1 MGSLLK
7 RRMVLI
13 PLAVLLLGG
22 AGGGAFLFLGASGG
36 GEDGAEAPTPEP
48 TAVHV
53 EGRLGPH
60 ITLEDRVFTLRGPMD
75 QLRYAKVRIVL
86 EFETDDPSWFELS
99 GEELDQRL
107 AEFGAELPR
116 ALIEDAVVTAVSG
129 RSAEEVATAE
139 GKDALRAE
147 IRAAVAE
154 LVPEPSVR
162 RVLFTS
168 FVTQ

>member
-1 MGSLLK
+1 MFGLLK

-13 PLAVLLLGG
+13 PLVVLMLGA
-22 AGGGAFLFLGASGG
+22 AGGGAFMLLAPAGSSEE
-36 GEDGAEAPTPEP
+36 GEEVPTPEP

-60 ITLEDRVFTLRGPMD
+60 ITLEDRIFTLRSPVS
-75 QLRYAKVRIVL
+75 QLRYAKVQIVL
-86 EFETDDPSWFELS
+86 EFETEDASWFELS
-99 GEELDQRL
+99 GEQLEERL
-107 AEFGAELPR
+107 EEFDAELPR
-116 ALIEDAVVTAVSG
+116 ALIEDAVVTAVGSKT
-129 RSAEEVATAE
+129 AEELATVK

-147 IRAAVAE
+147 IRAAIAE